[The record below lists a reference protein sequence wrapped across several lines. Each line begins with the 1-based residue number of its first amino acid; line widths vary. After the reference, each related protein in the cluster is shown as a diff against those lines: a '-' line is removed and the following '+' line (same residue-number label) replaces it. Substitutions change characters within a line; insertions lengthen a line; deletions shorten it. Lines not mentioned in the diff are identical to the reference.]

1 MWDQRTAVPPILAGC
16 GKVRLSRVARDGME
30 PSEAGEIPALSRN
43 GDAPDGDTRPGMS
56 PDAWPVPT
64 ICPRRKGGSSGI
76 QPGSRGG
83 RRIPLGP
90 RRMIMRSLTRRVPVL
105 AAAAALSV
113 TAAACSSTQ
122 VSNTGATA
130 ARRRRPG
137 FPVSLSAANGTVKV
151 ASRPHAIVS
160 LSPTATEMLYA
171 IGAGSQVKAV
181 DSLSDYPPQA
191 PQTKLSA
198 YQPNVEAI
206 VAEKPDLV
214 VESGDTGQLTKRLA
228 AFSIPVLELPAPTR
242 VAGEYTE
249 FEQLGQ
255 ATGHLAQAQQEV
267 ARLRTQLHQIA
278 AAAPHHA
285 KPLTYYY
292 ELDQT
297 YYSVTSSTFVGQ
309 LLALL
314 GMKSIADRASG
325 AAKSGGYPQ
334 LSAEYVLKA
343 NPDYIILADTLCC
356 HQDAA
361 SVAKRPGWSGLA
373 AVRDGHIIALNDD
386 IASRWGPR
394 VTDLLRTVETAIAKG
409 SSG

>member
-1 MWDQRTAVPPILAGC
+1 
-16 GKVRLSRVARDGME
+16 
-30 PSEAGEIPALSRN
+30 
-43 GDAPDGDTRPGMS
+43 
-56 PDAWPVPT
+56 
-64 ICPRRKGGSSGI
+64 
-76 QPGSRGG
+76 
-83 RRIPLGP
+83 
-90 RRMIMRSLTRRVPVL
+90 MIMRSLTRRLPVL
-105 AAAAALSV
+105 AAAAALTV

-122 VSNTGATA
+122 ASNTSATSGSGSSSTGGAV
-130 ARRRRPG
+130 
-137 FPVSLSAANGTVKV
+137 FPASIAAANGAVKV
-151 ASRPHAIVS
+151 TSRPAAILS

-181 DSLSDYPPQA
+181 DSLSDYPAQA
-191 PQTKLSA
+191 PRTKLSA

-206 VAEKPDLV
+206 VAQKPDLV

-228 AFSIPVLELPAPTR
+228 AFSIPVLELPAPTTL
-242 VAGEYTE
+242 AGEYSE
-249 FEQLGQ
+249 FGQLGR
-255 ATGHLAQAQQEV
+255 ATGHPAQAQQAV
-267 ARLRTQLHQIA
+267 SRLRAQLHQIA

-314 GMKSIADRASG
+314 GMKSIADQAVG

-334 LSAEYVLKA
+334 LSPEYIIKA
-343 NPDYIILADTLCC
+343 NPDYIVLADTLCC

-361 SVAKRPGWSGLA
+361 TVAKRPGWSGLA
-373 AVRDGHIIALNDD
+373 AVKAGRIIGLNDD

-394 VTDLLRTVETAIAKG
+394 VSDLLRTVETAIAKG
-409 SSG
+409 GSG